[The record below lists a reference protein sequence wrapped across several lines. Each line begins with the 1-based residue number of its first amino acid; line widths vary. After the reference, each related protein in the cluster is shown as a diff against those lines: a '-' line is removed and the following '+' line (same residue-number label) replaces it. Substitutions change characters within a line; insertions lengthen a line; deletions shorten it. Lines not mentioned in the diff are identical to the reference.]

1 MGQKIT
7 LKIGGRDYPLTAE
20 SEELEQM
27 MRLAAVD
34 VDKALTQFNAR
45 FPDTSLE
52 DKLVFVAVQ
61 ETVRKLYAK
70 KKWQVL
76 KDEVLS
82 LDAKLASYLE
92 GIDE

>member
-61 ETVRKLYAK
+61 ETVRK
-70 KKWQVL
+70 
-76 KDEVLS
+76 DEVLS
-82 LDAKLASYLE
+82 LDSRLASYLE
-92 GIDE
+92 GIDK